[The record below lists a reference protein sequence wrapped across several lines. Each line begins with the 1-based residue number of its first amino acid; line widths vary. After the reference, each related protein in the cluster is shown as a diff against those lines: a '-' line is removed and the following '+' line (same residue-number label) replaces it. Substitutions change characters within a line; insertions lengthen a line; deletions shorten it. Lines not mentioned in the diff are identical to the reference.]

1 MFPKTVH
8 NTKTSDHI
16 GHDSSV
22 QRFYETGSSNG
33 NVNWGL
39 FAPPALADPKRIKIE
54 GAALQLYHRNDLNQ
68 PPYSAQKHYVSRI
81 TMQSPFIRSNLEVT
95 FATYGLKYDTDRA
108 VHSFWPHKALYFAR
122 EKIAEVARTAESDLA
137 RDHCELLGTELENAL
152 ADTLDAVEELRKTN
166 EITFSLLW
174 TLFPDNSIFATK
186 WENSIK
192 AFRVKQ
198 CFQGKEFQLKC
209 ETVSFNGFEYG
220 MEAYD
225 MKVDQFQGRISV
237 GKIPDLPIY
246 DLGREGMTRRYL
258 VERGRRIL
266 DFQGIH
272 YVSHIPSKENKTS
285 EPDILGGSQPVDT
298 AVRQVK
304 MT

>member
-8 NTKTSDHI
+8 NTNTSDHI
-16 GHDSSV
+16 GQDNSV

-39 FAPPALADPKRIKIE
+39 WAPPALANPKRIKFE
-54 GAALQLYHRNDLNQ
+54 GAAIQLYHRNRLNQ
-68 PPYSAQKHYVSRI
+68 TPYSAQKHYVSKI

-108 VHSFWPHKALYFAR
+108 AHSFWPHKALYFAR

-137 RDHCELLGTELENAL
+137 REHCELLGTELENAL
-152 ADTLDAVEELRKTN
+152 ADTLDAVEELRNTN

-186 WENSIK
+186 WENSIT
-192 AFRVKQ
+192 AFRVKR
-198 CFQGKEFQLKC
+198 CFQAKEFLLEC
-209 ETVSFNGFEYG
+209 ETVRFNGFEYG
-220 MEAYD
+220 MEACV
-225 MKVDQFQGRISV
+225 MKVYQFQGRISV
-237 GKIPDLPIY
+237 DKIPGLPIY
-246 DLGREGMTRRYL
+246 DLDREGMTRRYL

-272 YVSHIPSKENKTS
+272 YVSHIPPKENETS
-285 EPDILGGSQPVDT
+285 EPDVLGGSQPVDT
-298 AVRQVK
+298 TVRQVK